1 MLISAF
7 VLALPPVCPAQELR
21 QVAPFK
27 GLSFPVGRAL
37 LSPDGK
43 LLAAGGGDTR
53 GGELKL
59 WEAASG
65 KEIAALPGFT
75 NTLYCLAFSSDGKL
89 LAAGGVEPVKVWDA
103 ASHKQVAAF
112 PHLGAWVTLVA
123 FSADGKRLGAAGGRS
138 VKVWDVASGKELASF
153 QHQIEVGGWLGL
165 AFSPDLATLAAR
177 NYQEIDLWDVASGK
191 ERTTLSEHRGEVGC
205 LVYSRDGKILLAASS
220 RYVDAS
226 YKILG
231 DLKLWD
237 VASGKERAAFEE
249 HLGHVS
255 AAALNPDGKTVA
267 LVNFKELHGEAD
279 LRLLDVGTGRQ
290 RVIQPEPQYSFLSV
304 MFTPEG
310 KLLVVGSSEKSMKLW
325 EVAVPPGE
333 AK

>member
-1 MLISAF
+1 
-7 VLALPPVCPAQELR
+7 VD
-21 QVAPFK
+21 
-27 GLSFPVGRAL
+27 RAL

-43 LLAAGGGDTR
+43 RLAAGGGDTR

-65 KEIAALPGFT
+65 KEIAALPG
-75 NTLYCLAFSSDGKL
+75 YADSSGCLAFSPDGKWL
-89 LAAGGVEPVKVWDA
+89 GAGGGQPVKVWHV
-103 ASHKQVAAF
+103 ASHRQVAEF
-112 PHLGAWVTLVA
+112 PRLGYWATLVA
-123 FSADGKRLGAAGGRS
+123 FSPDGKRVAAVGGRDLM
-138 VKVWDVASGKELASF
+138 VLDMITRQQVASL
-153 QHQIEVGGWLGL
+153 QHHIENDGWPGL
-165 AFSPDLATLAAR
+165 AFSPDLKTLAAG
-177 NYQEIDLWDVASGK
+177 NYQEIDLWDVATGK
-191 ERTTLSEHRGEVGC
+191 ERTTLSEHRGAVDC

-237 VASGKERAAFEE
+237 VATGKERAAFEE

-255 AAALNPDGKTVA
+255 AAALSPDGKTVA